1 MVSQF
6 YLLFKAQGDQ
16 YFLCLGWKRELVYRT
31 TGDSTPNNRTTRSG
45 DVYYYSPLNRKL
57 RSLREIQEQLDLSF
71 DNNTLTI
78 DSFTFLKQP
87 IGINDTSKELIR
99 DANTKLSKVIRTII
113 NMYKYYTILP
123 NHFIIVHL
131 YEKPLYI
138 MVCCYSKY
146 TYFVLYAFFQEESF
160 AGTIVR
166 PKKSKTPTEQS
177 TEQPCDFELS
187 DNENNKSSHKMKIV
201 FKSVNKKRSRSKSKK
216 DKSKNF

>member
-1 MVSQF
+1 
-6 YLLFKAQGDQ
+6 
-16 YFLCLGWKRELVYRT
+16 
-31 TGDSTPNNRTTRSG
+31 
-45 DVYYYSPLNRKL
+45 
-57 RSLREIQEQLDLSF
+57 LREIQEQLDLLF

-99 DANTKLSKVIRTII
+99 DANTKLSKVIRTTI

-123 NHFIIVHL
+123 NRFIIVHF
-131 YEKPLYI
+131 YENLLYI
-138 MVCCYSKY
+138 MVCCCSKY
-146 TYFVLYAFFQEESF
+146 TYFVVYAFFQEESF

-187 DNENNKSSHKMKIV
+187 DNENNKSSQKMKIV
-201 FKSVNKKRSRSKSKK
+201 FKNVNKRSRSKSKK
-216 DKSKNF
+216 DKSKHF